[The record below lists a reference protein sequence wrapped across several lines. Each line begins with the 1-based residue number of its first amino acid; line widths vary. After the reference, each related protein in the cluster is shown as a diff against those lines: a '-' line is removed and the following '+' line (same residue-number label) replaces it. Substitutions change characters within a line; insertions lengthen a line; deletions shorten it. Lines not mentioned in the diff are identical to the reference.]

1 MNSRVG
7 SFILLNL
14 KWKCSAPRKGDRIC
28 ALPEVSISVN
38 KSEWTLNI
46 MVIWVRFVQSFSWP
60 GVSSFCHVSLVSSTH
75 CQRPKL
81 AWEDY
86 IVFVKF
92 FFLVSWPVQ
101 SQDRTVGSCRG
112 GRPLYLLVYER
123 IMWPVW
129 KHNEDILLLTQRFG
143 TKKLEVNLLSFYENC
158 VRGLPPISS
167 ELWLLLFTYGT
178 MRQVQKLYSKLNSKT
193 KLIS

>member
-1 MNSRVG
+1 
-7 SFILLNL
+7 
-14 KWKCSAPRKGDRIC
+14 
-28 ALPEVSISVN
+28 
-38 KSEWTLNI
+38 
-46 MVIWVRFVQSFSWP
+46 
-60 GVSSFCHVSLVSSTH
+60 
-75 CQRPKL
+75 
-81 AWEDY
+81 
-86 IVFVKF
+86 
-92 FFLVSWPVQ
+92 
-101 SQDRTVGSCRG
+101 
-112 GRPLYLLVYER
+112 
-123 IMWPVW
+123 MWPVW